1 MSDGQPYKY
10 FRTDTDLVYRSFTLC
25 PGAEPMYELYDG
37 EPDDFTLSARETFD
51 DLEEINVHDLVFEL
65 LYESHKLKGE

>member
-1 MSDGQPYKY
+1 
-10 FRTDTDLVYRSFTLC
+10 
-25 PGAEPMYELYDG
+25 MYELYDG

-65 LYESHKLKGE
+65 LYELHKLKGE